1 MKSIVTQV
9 LVLARL
15 KQQYYYW
22 YQRSFTAANVMLLV
36 LTFTSIANIPVTAEA
51 KKP

>member
-22 YQRSFTAANVMLLV
+22 YQWNFTANVMLLV
-36 LTFTSIANIPVTAEA
+36 LTIVSQLLLTYL
-51 KKP
+51 